1 MIFLEHLFNLSIV
14 IVIFN
19 LVWGILVKLP
29 EILLTGLKPS
39 KPINYILSGL
49 KYFLLSNLIYTNS
62 LNSIQE
68 SAMSI
73 NQANITYLLGGFI
86 LSLYLAGKLNKKK
99 SMLSLISSIGFN
111 SKFKHN
117 KSYLEKLKYENHI
130 AGISIIIYTASVGFP
145 IFGEIMTLNPLNIWF
160 NNTIQGLYQAPL
172 LKGIFGV
179 FGLFFMI
186 STFQKGIST
195 IKQMFFKVTGFK
207 NKEND
212 ADSLKNDVKNPF
224 QEINDKTEKS
234 KIENDIYIDF
244 EEIDD
249 KENNS

>member
-39 KPINYILSGL
+39 KPINYILYGL
-49 KYFLLSNLIYTNS
+49 KYFLLSNLIYINTIS
-62 LNSIQE
+62 SIQE
-68 SAMSI
+68 SVMSSY
-73 NQANITYLLGGFI
+73 QSNITYLLGGVI

-117 KSYLEKLKYENHI
+117 KSYLEKLKYEDHI

-145 IFGEIMTLNPLNIWF
+145 VFGEIMTLNPLNIWF

-186 STFQKGIST
+186 STFQNGIST
-195 IKQMFFKVTGFK
+195 IKQMFFKITGFK
-207 NKEND
+207 NKENY

-234 KIENDIYIDF
+234 KIENGIYIDF

-249 KENNS
+249 KENNL

>member
-49 KYFLLSNLIYTNS
+49 KYFLLSNLIYVDTI
-62 LNSIQE
+62 NSIQK
-68 SAMSI
+68 SVMSSY
-73 NQANITYLLGGFI
+73 QSNITYLLGGVI

-117 KSYLEKLKYENHI
+117 KSYLEKLKYENLI

-145 IFGEIMTLNPLNIWF
+145 IFGKIMTLNPLNIWF

-186 STFQKGIST
+186 STFQNGIST

-212 ADSLKNDVKNPF
+212 ADSLKKDVKNPF
-224 QEINDKTEKS
+224 QEMNDKTEKS
-234 KIENDIYIDF
+234 KIENDIYVDF

>member
-1 MIFLEHLFNLSIV
+1 MSFLEHLFNLSIV

-29 EILLTGLKPS
+29 EILLTGLKAS
-39 KPINYILSGL
+39 KPINYILCGV
-49 KYFLLSNLIYTNS
+49 KYFLLSNLIYTNTI
-62 LNSIQE
+62 NSIQE
-68 SAMSI
+68 STMSSY
-73 NQANITYLLGGFI
+73 QSNITFLLGGFI

-130 AGISIIIYTASVGFP
+130 TGISIIVYTASVGFP

-212 ADSLKNDVKNPF
+212 ADSLKKDVKNPF
-224 QEINDKTEKS
+224 QEMNDKTEKS
-234 KIENDIYIDF
+234 KIENDIYVDF

-249 KENNS
+249 KENNL